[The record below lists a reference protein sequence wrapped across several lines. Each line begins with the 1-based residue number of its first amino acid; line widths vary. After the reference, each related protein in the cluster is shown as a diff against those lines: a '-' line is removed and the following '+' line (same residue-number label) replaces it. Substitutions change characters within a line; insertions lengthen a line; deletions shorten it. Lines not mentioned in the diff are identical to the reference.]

1 MFDCNRN
8 EKDVIN
14 GKFSVMHKRFSVMN
28 EKIVIPI
35 KVNHVKNI

>member
-1 MFDCNRN
+1 MFDYNRN
-8 EKDVIN
+8 EKDVMN

-35 KVNHVKNI
+35 KINYVKNI